1 MKAVGIDIGTTSIC
15 LVLYDQESGR
25 IQESVSAPN
34 RFLKGTFRQDAD
46 WIVSVAREKLDW
58 LLEQD
63 AGIGVIGISAQ
74 MHGIV
79 YVDREGMAVSPY
91 YTWKETCGKKFFEGM
106 EAAEWLSR
114 KTGCPMYAGY
124 GTVTHFVLDKMGE
137 IPAEAVGMVN
147 IGDYLAMRLCGLSET
162 GTDCSIAASFGGFDL
177 SAGRFDLGALRVAGV
192 DTRFYP
198 QVRTER
204 RTAGYY
210 RSIPVMPAVGDN
222 QASVYAAAGEDSRVV
237 SVNVG
242 TGAQVSVTDTRLDPL
257 QTGEIRPFTRQRYL
271 YVQASVNGGKAYEK
285 LAAFFEETVEL
296 FTGAKTDAGIDVYE
310 KMAAMGM
317 AAGQTTLVVTPSLC
331 GARGEG
337 SSSGSV
343 RNLTEENFH
352 PSDLVSAY
360 VTGMA
365 QELYQLYLKFPPD
378 LRKGRRRIAASG
390 NGIRKN
396 RLLAQ
401 EVERL
406 FGMPLEFGEWKEE
419 AAAGAAMMAVQ
430 ALQAGS

>member
-1 MKAVGIDIGTTSIC
+1 M
-15 LVLYDQESGR
+15 
-25 IQESVSAPN
+25 
-34 RFLKGTFRQDAD
+34 
-46 WIVSVAREKLDW
+46 
-58 LLEQD
+58 
-63 AGIGVIGISAQ
+63 
-74 MHGIV
+74 
-79 YVDREGMAVSPY
+79 
-91 YTWKETCGKKFFEGM
+91 
-106 EAAEWLSR
+106 
-114 KTGCPMYAGY
+114 
-124 GTVTHFVLDKMGE
+124 
-137 IPAEAVGMVN
+137 
-147 IGDYLAMRLCGLSET
+147 
-162 GTDCSIAASFGGFDL
+162 
-177 SAGRFDLGALRVAGV
+177 
-192 DTRFYP
+192 
-198 QVRTER
+198 
-204 RTAGYY
+204 
-210 RSIPVMPAVGDN
+210 
-222 QASVYAAAGEDSRVV
+222 
-237 SVNVG
+237 
-242 TGAQVSVTDTRLDPL
+242 
-257 QTGEIRPFTRQRYL
+257 
-271 YVQASVNGGKAYEK
+271 QASVNGGKAYEK